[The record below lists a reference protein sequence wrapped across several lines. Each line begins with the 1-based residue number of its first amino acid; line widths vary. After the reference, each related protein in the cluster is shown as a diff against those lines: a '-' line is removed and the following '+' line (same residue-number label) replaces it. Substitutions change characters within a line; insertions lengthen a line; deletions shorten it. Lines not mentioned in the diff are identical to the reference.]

1 MKKIISKSLC
11 WVLVCAMVL
20 AQFLI
25 PMPTQAAS
33 AVRQADTNIQNGTTL
48 HCWNWSYANILEN
61 LPTIAAQGFTAIQ
74 VSPIQKAKQP
84 TMGSPVNDWWTFYQ
98 PAEFA
103 IDNTGVNAM
112 GTKADFMNLCETFA
126 KPPMSTA
133 FM

>member
-33 AVRQADTNIQNGTTL
+33 AVRQADTNIQDGTTL

-74 VSPIQKAKQP
+74 VSPI
-84 TMGSPVNDWWTFYQ
+84 
-98 PAEFA
+98 
-103 IDNTGVNAM
+103 
-112 GTKADFMNLCETFA
+112 
-126 KPPMSTA
+126 
-133 FM
+133 